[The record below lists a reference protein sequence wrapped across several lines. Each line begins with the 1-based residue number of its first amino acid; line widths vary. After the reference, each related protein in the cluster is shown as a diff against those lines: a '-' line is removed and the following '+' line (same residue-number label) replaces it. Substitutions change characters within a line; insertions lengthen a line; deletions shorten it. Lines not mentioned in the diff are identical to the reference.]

1 MRLPTDLFGSSAVP
15 VRTMTDM
22 MFSGERSLH
31 KVLSEHPGELVQTGS
46 PSLICSVL
54 PSHWRSNKT
63 LPVAF
68 KVIALADISDGT
80 LVTIRAGNDENYSA
94 ELRNATAVMKDQV
107 AKFNDLRF
115 VGRSGRGKSFTLTIT
130 VSSDPPEVVTY
141 NKAIKVTVDGP
152 REPRRQ
158 QQQLRA
164 FATAFGQ
171 RLPFLESLR
180 EWEHLRRKTA
190 EQWTIEIPRRLQ
202 GVPIDPIHRFQL
214 AGGEHWNL
222 YAPHHPS
229 NLSSV
234 STVQGYNGSPS
245 SFSLNGILGGNSQDS
260 LTSGLCDRMG
270 VTSTMGIPHE
280 QQNSLALK
288 TDSFLATRGNGSI
301 AAEANELCISD
312 RLTEFRQGFGMFG
325 EGMLNPQQSPS
336 TTMTLLS
343 GSTVAPFFAVNHGGY
358 GLFPSAGNNLN
369 GNNTNLYPSSSFV
382 PPSFFYPLHLLGNEL
397 RSVVDA
403 SLAAQRQRNEM
414 IVRRNNVTTSR
425 GRNFIG
431 RVNHTE
437 TNNEENNNQVPS
449 HSNSSV
455 TSNGFF
461 SLTTNAHTDETLW
474 RPY

>member
-1 MRLPTDLFGSSAVP
+1 MTDL
-15 VRTMTDM
+15 
-22 MFSGERSLH
+22 MFSGERTLH

-80 LVTIRAGNDENYSA
+80 IVTIRAGNDENYSA

-130 VSSDPPEVVTY
+130 VSSDPPEVATY

-171 RLPFLESLR
+171 GLPFLESLR

-190 EQWTIEIPRRLQ
+190 EQWAIEIPRRLQ
-202 GVPIDPIHRFQL
+202 GVPTDPIHPLQL
-214 AGGEHWNL
+214 AGGEHWNP
-222 YAPHHPS
+222 YVPHHPS

-234 STVQGYNGSPS
+234 STLQGTGYSGSPS
-245 SFSLNGILGGNSQDS
+245 SFSLDGIFGGNSQDS

-270 VTSTMGIPHE
+270 VTSTLGIPYE

-288 TDSFLATRGNGSI
+288 ADSFLTSRGSI
-301 AAEANELCISD
+301 AGEANDLCISD
-312 RLTEFRQGFGMFG
+312 RLAEFRQGFGIFG
-325 EGMLNPQQSPS
+325 GGMINPQQSPG
-336 TTMTLLS
+336 TTMAFLS

-358 GLFPSAGNNLN
+358 GLFPSAGNNFN
-369 GNNTNLYPSSSFV
+369 VNNTNMYPSSSFV
-382 PPSFFYPLHLLGNEL
+382 PSSFFYPLHLLGNEL
-397 RSVVDA
+397 RSVV
-403 SLAAQRQRNEM
+403 AAQRQRNEM

-425 GRNFIG
+425 GSNSIG
-431 RVNHTE
+431 RETHTE

-455 TSNGFF
+455 TSSGFF